1 MKRLLKK
8 LLTPLKIL
16 VTVVI
21 LALIFKKFQIGWSDI
36 TEAIRN
42 SNPVWWIASLGTQF
56 LAILFSIQ
64 RWNVLLRGQE
74 LKVPFG
80 HLSST
85 YMVGRFLGTFTPTG
99 VGLEAYKA
107 YDIARY
113 TGKATESVA
122 VVFIEKTVV
131 TFLSL
136 SFLVIVSLF
145 FVQLAPMFLYAFF
158 AFFAVLLVLATILLF
173 RPHVIEKL
181 LLINFPG
188 RAKVEGIL
196 KKAVESFTMYSKN
209 RTPLVVSLFFGVFV
223 YLSLFA
229 TYYTNSR
236 ALGVPEPTKG
246 FVEKVPLTESTV
258 RLLQSEGI
266 EFIETGESEGGT
278 PTAQVLLTP
287 AERQELGGK
296 GLKVIAGGLVE
307 EGRKG
312 LSLRDVYIVG
322 PLTQIATMIP
332 LSIAGIGLREG
343 AFAGLT
349 KSLGIWIGPRTVLT
363 ATMWYFV
370 SIAINVIGA
379 ILFLARKTDYA
390 KTIDEMKKRG

>member
-1 MKRLLKK
+1 MKK

-16 VTVVI
+16 VTVII
-21 LALIFKKFQIGWSDI
+21 LVLIFKKFQIGWTDI
-36 TEAIRN
+36 TTAIGN
-42 SNPVWWIASLGTQF
+42 SKPSWWLASLATQF
-56 LAILFSIQ
+56 LAILFSIL
-64 RWNVLLRGQE
+64 RWNVLLKGMR
-74 LKVPFG
+74 LDVPFR
-80 HLSST
+80 HLTST

-113 TGKATESVA
+113 TGKTTESVA

-145 FVQLAPMFLYAFF
+145 FVKLAPMFLYAFF
-158 AFFAVLLVLATILLF
+158 AFFAVLLVLALILLF
-173 RPHVIEKL
+173 QPSIIEKL
-181 LLINFPG
+181 LLIRFPG
-188 RAKVEGIL
+188 RMKVEAVV
-196 KKAVESFTMYSKN
+196 KRAVESFTMYSRN
-209 RTPLVVSLFFGVFV
+209 RAPLAASLFFSILV
-223 YLSLFA
+223 YLSLFT

-236 ALGVPEPTKG
+236 ALRVPEPTRG
-246 FVEKVPLTESTV
+246 TIGEVVLTEDT
-258 RLLQSEGI
+258 RQLLQSAHI
-266 EFIETGESEGGT
+266 EFIETGGSDGNVPVG
-278 PTAQVLLTP
+278 QVLLSP
-287 AERQELGGK
+287 AEREVLAGQGLGFREGS
-296 GLKVIAGGLVE
+296 GQA

-349 KSLGIWIGPRTVLT
+349 ESLGIWIGPKTVLT

-370 SIAINVIGA
+370 SIAINIIGA
-379 ILFLARKTDYA
+379 LIFLTRKTDYA
-390 KTIDEMKKRG
+390 RTIDEMKKKG

>member
-1 MKRLLKK
+1 MKR

-21 LALIFKKFQIGWSDI
+21 LILIFKKFQIGWGDI
-36 TEAIRN
+36 TQAIRN
-42 SNPVWWIASLGTQF
+42 SSPMWWLASLGTQF

-64 RWNVLLRGQE
+64 RWNVLLKGQR
-74 LKVPFG
+74 LAIPFG
-80 HLSST
+80 HLTST

-113 TGKATESVA
+113 TGKTTESVA

-145 FVQLAPMFLYAFF
+145 FVKLAPLFLYAFF
-158 AFFAVLLVLATILLF
+158 AFFAVLLILAMILLF
-173 RPHVIEKL
+173 KPSLIEKV
-181 LLINFPG
+181 LLIGFPG
-188 RAKVEGIL
+188 RAKIEGIL
-196 KKAVESFTMYSKN
+196 KTAIESFTMYSRNKA
-209 RTPLVVSLFFGVFV
+209 PLAVSLVFGVLV

-229 TYYTNSR
+229 TYYTNSK
-236 ALGVPEPTKG
+236 ALRVPEPTRG
-246 FVEKVPLTESTV
+246 TIGEMALTPQARQV
-258 RLLQSEGI
+258 LQSANI
-266 EFIETGESEGGT
+266 EFIETGGTEGNV
-278 PTAQVLLTP
+278 PVAQVLLSP
-287 AERQELGGK
+287 AEREVLAGQGLSLLEGK
-296 GLKVIAGGLVE
+296 GGE

-312 LSLRDVYIVG
+312 LSLRDIYIVG

-349 KSLGIWIGPRTVLT
+349 KSLGIWIGPKTVLT

-370 SIAINVIGA
+370 SIAINIIGA

-390 KTIDEMKKRG
+390 KTIDEMKKRR